1 MESIKTSMAST
12 VRTGAPQALKV
23 GAVVV
28 GVYEPRKLSAT
39 AEALDKAGVV
49 VVAST
54 PEQFGAHIKN
64 EVAKAGK
71 IIKAANIKAD

>member
-1 MESIKTSMAST
+1 MPKDILAKLNAEIVK
-12 VRTGAPQALKV
+12 ALKS
-23 GAVVV
+23 
-28 GVYEPRKLSAT
+28 PSI

-71 IIKAANIKAD
+71 IIRAANIKAD